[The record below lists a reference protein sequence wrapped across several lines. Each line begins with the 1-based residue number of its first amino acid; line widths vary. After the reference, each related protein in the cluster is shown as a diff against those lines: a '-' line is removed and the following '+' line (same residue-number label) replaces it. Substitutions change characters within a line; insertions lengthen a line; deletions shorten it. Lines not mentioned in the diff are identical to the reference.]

1 MARATSEMSRKRH
14 NHSQRPRQHS
24 GFAGAAGYHAYQLD
38 VPAQA
43 TSRTE
48 LVRLLR
54 GGEDTFLELKVRFSN
69 AEKITAEIIALANT
83 AGGAVIFG
91 VNDQLRIEGVENPE
105 DVEEQL
111 RDICANQIQPPVFPY
126 INKVAFD
133 SGRRIVVLEVDA
145 ADRPHRT
152 LDDRFYLREG
162 AIKREATREELSR
175 IYHEL
180 HRTGFEQVPVFQAN
194 IETDIDESLLWSYVR
209 AVNPGYW
216 GETTKGYPND
226 AALREMG
233 LAVKIEDDWLPTI
246 AGLLLFGLNDRV
258 SELLPRNEILLT
270 RFSGSPQKDRTSPV
284 VEQLRLNGN
293 LLRQADG
300 ALSFIKRYVDL
311 RDIRPS
317 RKEREAESAPTVQQI
332 FTESHGQFVHSR
344 ASYHRAA
351 TIETLT
357 NFLVHRDLS
366 ARDRQ
371 SQINIYDDS
380 LEFIN
385 PSQPIELPLS
395 SLRYGLSFA
404 PNPRLKSIFTNRHYG
419 SAVSGENVS
428 GGAPMVSA
436 ETINFARRAPEGPNL
451 TNNEFRLKIYGL
463 L

>member
-1 MARATSEMSRKRH
+1 MSRKRY

-24 GFAGAAGYHAYQLD
+24 GFVGNSYHAYQMD
-38 VPAQA
+38 VPAQT
-43 TSRTE
+43 TSRAE

-54 GGEDTFLELKVRFSN
+54 GGEDTYLELKVRYSN

-83 AGGAVIFG
+83 AGGAIIFG

-145 ADRPHRT
+145 AARPHRT

-180 HRTGFEQVPVFQAN
+180 HRTGFEQVPVFRAS
-194 IETDIDESLLWSYVR
+194 IENDIDESLLWSYVR

-233 LAVKIEDDWLPTI
+233 LAVKIEDDWLPTV
-246 AGLLLFGLNDRV
+246 GCLLLFGLNDRV
-258 SELLPRNEILLT
+258 AELLPRTDVLLT
-270 RFSGSPQKDRTSPV
+270 RYSGPPQKDRKAPV

-293 LLRQADG
+293 LLQQADG
-300 ALSFIKRYVDL
+300 ALSFLRRYVDL
-311 RDIRPS
+311 LDARPS
-317 RKEREAESAPTVQQI
+317 RKARETDSAPSVREI
-332 FTESHGQFVHSR
+332 VADSYGKFVHGR

-351 TIETLT
+351 IIEALT
-357 NFLVHRDLS
+357 NFLIHRDLS

-371 SQINIYDDS
+371 TQINIYDDNI
-380 LEFIN
+380 EFIN
-385 PSQPIELPLS
+385 PSQQIELPLTS
-395 SLRYGLSFA
+395 IRYGLSFA
-404 PNPRLKSIFTNRHYG
+404 PNPRLKAIFTNRHYG
-419 SAVSGENVS
+419 AAVSTESIS
-428 GGAPMVSA
+428 GGMPMVFA
-436 ETINFARRAPEGPNL
+436 ETLNFSRRAPDGPGL
-451 TNNEFRLKIYGL
+451 TNNEFKLKFYGL
-463 L
+463 VS

>member
-1 MARATSEMSRKRH
+1 MSRKRY

-38 VPAQA
+38 VPAQT

-83 AGGAVIFG
+83 AGGAIIFG

-111 RDICANQIQPPVFPY
+111 REICATQIQPPVFPY

-133 SGRRIVVLEVDA
+133 SGRRLVVLEVDA

-162 AIKREATREELSR
+162 AIKREASREELSR
-175 IYHEL
+175 LYREL

-194 IETDIDESLLWSYVR
+194 TESDIDESLLWSYVR

-226 AALREMG
+226 TVMREMG
-233 LAVKIEDDWLPTI
+233 LAVKIEDEWLPTVG
-246 AGLLLFGLNDRV
+246 GLLLFGLNDRV
-258 SELLPRNEILLT
+258 AELLPRAEILLT
-270 RFSGSPQKDRTSPV
+270 RFSGVPLKDKASPV
-284 VEQLRLNGN
+284 IEQLRLKGN

-300 ALSFIKRYVDL
+300 ALNFIKRYVDL
-311 RDIRPS
+311 RDVRPS
-317 RKEREAESAPTVQQI
+317 RRERENGSAPTI
-332 FTESHGQFVHSR
+332 EELITESHGQFVAGR
-344 ASYHRAA
+344 ASYHRGA
-351 TIETLT
+351 IVETLT
-357 NFLVHRDLS
+357 NFLAHRDWS

-371 SQINIYDDS
+371 PQINIYDDS
-380 LEFIN
+380 IEFIN
-385 PSQPIELPLS
+385 PAQAIELPLN
-395 SLRYGLSFA
+395 SLRYGLSFP
-404 PNPRLKSIFTNRHYG
+404 PNPRLKAIFTNRHYG
-419 SAVSGENVS
+419 AADSAEHV
-428 GGAPMVSA
+428 GGGLPMICA
-436 ETINFARRAPEGPNL
+436 ETINFARRAPEGPSL

-463 L
+463 Q